1 MWIMTTD
8 GFFSVV
14 KKPGQE
20 KEITVR
26 SRVKTDLEKLLNKL
40 NSEISIQEGV
50 GTDYPFRVVMS
61 QTDWADYLQKTAMD
75 IEYDN
80 FKNTLDSS
88 DHHRHEAYFKC
99 WSALT
104 SLEIESI

>member
-8 GFFSVV
+8 GFYSVV

-20 KEITVR
+20 KEVTVR

-40 NSEISIQEGV
+40 NSEKTIQERV
-50 GTDYPFRVVMS
+50 GTDYPFRVLMS

-88 DHHRHEAYFKC
+88 DHHRHEAYFNC

-104 SLEIESI
+104 SLEKED

>member
-14 KKPGQE
+14 KKPGQ
-20 KEITVR
+20 KRDLTVR
-26 SRVKTDLEKLLNKL
+26 SRVKTDLDKLLNKL

-50 GTDYPFRVVMS
+50 GTDYPFRVVMP
-61 QTDWADYLQKTAMD
+61 QADWANYVQKAAMD

-88 DHHRHEAYFKC
+88 DHHRHEAYFNC

-104 SLEIESI
+104 SLEKGI

>member
-8 GFFSVV
+8 GFYSVV

-20 KEITVR
+20 KEVTVR

-61 QTDWADYLQKTAMD
+61 LTDWANYVQKAAMD

-80 FKNTLDSS
+80 FKNTLDYS
-88 DHHRHEAYFKC
+88 DHHRHEAYFNC

-104 SLEIESI
+104 SLEEKG

>member
-1 MWIMTTD
+1 MWIMTVN
-8 GFFSVV
+8 GFYSVV

-20 KEITVR
+20 KEVTVR

-40 NSEISIQEGV
+40 NSEKTIQERV

-61 QTDWADYLQKTAMD
+61 LTDWADYLQKTAMD

-88 DHHRHEAYFKC
+88 DHNRHEAYFKC
-99 WSALT
+99 WSAL
-104 SLEIESI
+104 SLLEEKNR

>member
-1 MWIMTTD
+1 MWIMTVD
-8 GFFSVV
+8 GFYSVV

-20 KEITVR
+20 KEVTVR
-26 SRVKTDLEKLLNKL
+26 SRVKHDLAKLLTKVNL
-40 NSEISIQEGV
+40 EIPIQDGV
-50 GTDYPFRVVMS
+50 GTDYPFRVVIS
-61 QTDWADYLQKTAMD
+61 QTDWGNYLQKAAMD

-88 DHHRHEAYFKC
+88 DHNRHDAYFNC

-104 SLEIESI
+104 LLEKEN

>member
-1 MWIMTTD
+1 MWIMTVD
-8 GFFSVV
+8 GFYSVV

-61 QTDWADYLQKTAMD
+61 QADWGNYVQKAAMD

-80 FKNTLDSS
+80 FKNTLEYS
-88 DHHRHEAYFKC
+88 DHYRHEAYFNC

-104 SLEIESI
+104 SLEKEN

>member
-1 MWIMTTD
+1 MWIMTID
-8 GFFSVV
+8 GFYSVV

-20 KEITVR
+20 NEVTVR
-26 SRVKTDLEKLLNKL
+26 SRVKTDLEKLLSKL

-61 QTDWADYLQKTAMD
+61 QADWGNYVQKVAMD

-104 SLEIESI
+104 SLEG

>member
-1 MWIMTTD
+1 MWIMTVD
-8 GFFSVV
+8 GFYSVV

-20 KEITVR
+20 NEGNGSIQG
-26 SRVKTDLEKLLNKL
+26 KTDLEKLLNKL

-88 DHHRHEAYFKC
+88 DHHRHEAYFNC
-99 WSALT
+99 WSALS
-104 SLEIESI
+104 SLETQN